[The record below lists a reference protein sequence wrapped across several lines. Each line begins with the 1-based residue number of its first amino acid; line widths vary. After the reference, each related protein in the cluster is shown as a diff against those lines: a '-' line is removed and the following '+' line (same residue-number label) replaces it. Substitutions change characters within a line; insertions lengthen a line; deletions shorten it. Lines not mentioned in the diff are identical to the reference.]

1 VWKGYAT
8 VCRTHESPRYA
19 SNMEDHA
26 DIPAAR
32 KINGKTSRSREWRRF
47 DSPPI

>member
-8 VCRTHESPRYA
+8 ICRTHESPRYA

-32 KINGKTSRSREWRRF
+32 KNQRQNIALARMAQIR
-47 DSPPI
+47 